1 MLLAIDV
8 GNTETKLGCF
18 RGGEETPSP
27 SWRVTT
33 ELRRTADEYGVFFTQ
48 LFATANIKISEIDA
62 VVIASVVPK
71 LDPVLTAVSKRFF
84 NVTPLFLEPQKQ
96 TMMTV
101 KTDRPAEV
109 GADLVAAAIG
119 GREKYGAPL
128 IVVSYGTATVFMAI
142 SAQGEYLGV
151 AIAPG
156 INISIDALIGR
167 TAKLP
172 QIALEAP
179 EHAIGKTTVEALQ
192 AGIVYGFVGQTEA
205 LVERMRFELAL
216 DAPVIATGGLADA
229 IARHSPVISA
239 IEPFLG
245 LKGLRSFYRSHG
257 VVVAPGTREAL

>member
-18 RGGEETPSP
+18 VSDGSELLR

-33 ELRRTADEYGVFFTQ
+33 ESKRTADEYGVFFSDLFVTAQ
-48 LFATANIKISEIDA
+48 LLVSDVQG

-71 LDPVLTAVSKRFF
+71 LDQTLELACARYFNCKPVFF
-84 NVTPLFLEPQKQ
+84 KAHRQSL
-96 TMMTV
+96 MTI

-119 GREKYGAPL
+119 ARETYGAPL
-128 IVVSYGTATVFMAI
+128 IVISYGTATVFMAV
-142 SAQGEYLGV
+142 SAAGEYLGV

-156 INISIDALIGR
+156 ISISIDALVGR

-179 EHAIGKTTVEALQ
+179 ERTIGTDTISALQ
-192 AGIVYGFVGQTEA
+192 SGIIYGFVGQTEA
-205 LVERMRFELAL
+205 LVERMRSEMGVNAR
-216 DAPVIATGGLADA
+216 VVATGGMADV
-229 IARHSPVISA
+229 IAHYTNTIS
-239 IEPFLG
+239 EVHPHLSLLG
-245 LKGLRSFYRSHG
+245 LNKFYHTTSS
-257 VVVAPGTREAL
+257 